1 MPTSTTLLLVEDENS
16 LREAVSRLLGRAG
29 YTVLAAANGT
39 EALRFADERAD
50 IAVLVTDIRLPDMY
64 GRRLAQ
70 RVAEV
75 RDDSATPLGVVF
87 VSGNATEV
95 VDGTPLSPRERFLA
109 KPFELADLLASIED
123 VLATRN

>member
-1 MPTSTTLLLVEDENS
+1 MPKSTTLLLVEDETS
-16 LREAVSRLLGRAG
+16 LREAVSRLLAKAG
-29 YTVLAAANGT
+29 YTVLAAASGT
-39 EALRFADERAD
+39 EALRFADERTD

-75 RDDSATPLGVVF
+75 RDDSATPLGIVF

-95 VDGTPLSPRERFLA
+95 VDGVPLAPRERFLA
-109 KPFELADLLASIED
+109 KPFDLADLLACIED
-123 VLATRN
+123 VLAVRN